1 MVTKPTAI
9 EVRKVR
15 EKLKLTQEEFSALTG
30 LARSSIAKYET
41 GWSIPP
47 GDVLLAI
54 MRKQF
59 PVKVRE

>member
-15 EKLKLTQEEFSALTG
+15 DKLRLTQEEFASLTG
-30 LARSSIAKYET
+30 LPRSSIAKYER

-47 GDVLLAI
+47 RDVLLAI
-54 MRKQF
+54 MRKEF
-59 PVKVRE
+59 PVKHKE